1 MKKISQLIMGLILC
15 GVLTASATAQSIYA
29 TPYTFTTIAGTAGN
43 YGGTDGTN
51 GAAQFHWP
59 EGVAVDTNG
68 NLYVADNYENTIR
81 KVAPAGTNW
90 VVTTIAGTA
99 GATGG
104 TDGTGA
110 AARFS
115 EPVGIT
121 IDQTGNLYVA
131 DNGNDTI
138 REITPSGPNW
148 VVSTI
153 AGTAGIGG
161 TADGTNGDAQFN
173 APSGIA
179 VDTNGTL
186 YVADSY
192 YSIIR
197 KVAPVGTNWVVTT
210 IAGTAQNDGYADGT
224 NGAAQFSGPS
234 SITVDGSGNLYV
246 ADTYNYTIRKI
257 APSGTNWVVTTI
269 AGQAGNSGTAD
280 GTNLAAQFNFSSGIA
295 SDSSGNLYVAD
306 TYNDTIRKIAPS
318 GTNWVVSTL
327 AGVAGV
333 TGSND
338 GTGTNALFNWPYA
351 VATDGAGHLFV
362 GDSINGTIRMGW
374 IAAVPNLKVVLTAT
388 NSVVVSW
395 PNLGGYT
402 LQSSPDLTA
411 TNWAG
416 YGGAVTTVNG
426 TNSVTISPPAGKRF
440 FRLTN

>member
-1 MKKISQLIMGLILC
+1 
-15 GVLTASATAQSIYA
+15 
-29 TPYTFTTIAGTAGN
+29 
-43 YGGTDGTN
+43 
-51 GAAQFHWP
+51 
-59 EGVAVDTNG
+59 
-68 NLYVADNYENTIR
+68 
-81 KVAPAGTNW
+81 
-90 VVTTIAGTA
+90 
-99 GATGG
+99 
-104 TDGTGA
+104 
-110 AARFS
+110 
-115 EPVGIT
+115 
-121 IDQTGNLYVA
+121 
-131 DNGNDTI
+131 
-138 REITPSGPNW
+138 
-148 VVSTI
+148 
-153 AGTAGIGG
+153 
-161 TADGTNGDAQFN
+161 
-173 APSGIA
+173 
-179 VDTNGTL
+179 
-186 YVADSY
+186 VADSY